1 MSGTVLDRL
10 VASAQNAL
18 AYDPNVRVAPAA
30 LLWPDEARQWE
41 PIIDRLGQRLPIV
54 TLGAYQPEARRGPA
68 YWIRCIVA
76 RTIDIGLPEDPPIVY
91 LPGVARSALRAVE
104 QCPAGLAPIAELQ
117 YRGQW
122 FAHPNGRDWSARAL
136 LSHPGRGLGLRISDD
151 TASSNALLLALGRL
165 VDERIDRLAKLTLL
179 DADFFRDLVS
189 PDPMRSL
196 LGWLDDPLDYRQRL
210 DPTQWTAF
218 VQQCKSD
225 FGFNPETDGDVI
237 AAKRLA
243 AREGKW
249 ASVWDIFASAP
260 ERHPGIPDQLRK
272 ARPQEQLSLLGVAQS
287 EVWPQDNE
295 MSEDQLRS
303 RLRDFEALTPEG
315 ARNEAIRLEGDHAWR
330 RRTVWAKLD
339 MAPLAFSL
347 EQLVILAELTGQPLA
362 DTDLISLTADY
373 AERGWRADDAALRAL
388 AQAPHGSE
396 REAVAAAVSAMYRWW
411 LDAGARV
418 LLAAVGPMANSHMYE
433 PGSPASTVKGMTT
446 VFVDGLRLDLAHRL
460 HDRLASTG
468 FDVQMTTALATLPT
482 VTETAKPA
490 LVPVPEGSLSAGEEL
505 WAARTSS
512 GAKAA
517 KAVLESLA
525 ADAGV
530 QWLSQAETGDPSG
543 VAWAEA
549 GQVDHFGHELGLSL
563 VDEIDR
569 EIDKIAR
576 RVRELLEAGWLQ
588 VDVVTDH
595 GWFLMPGGLEKVE
608 LPVAAT
614 AKKKGR
620 CARLKEGAVVEAPTV
635 PWFWDQ
641 DVRIAV
647 APGATCFEANK
658 EYEHGGVSPQECIV
672 PRLSVKTGSAQP
684 TAEGP
689 EILSIKWL
697 GLLCR
702 IEVAGVSADTL
713 ADLRALPAD
722 PNTSIAEAAKETAG
736 ANRVSLVVP
745 DEDLEGEKAYFVLVA
760 SDTRLLAQ
768 REVVVGRNQ

>member
-1 MSGTVLDRL
+1 MSDTVLDGLTACVRR
-10 VASAQNAL
+10 AL

-30 LLWPDEARQWE
+30 LLWPDEARQFE
-41 PIIDRLGQRLPIV
+41 PVTSRLGQHLPIV
-54 TLGAYQPEARRGPA
+54 TLGAYEPGTQRGPA
-68 YWIRCIVA
+68 YWIRCVIA

-104 QCPAGLAPIAELQ
+104 QCPADLAPIAELQ
-117 YRGQW
+117 YRSQW

-151 TASSNALLLALGRL
+151 TTSNDALLLALDRL
-165 VDERIDRLAKLTLL
+165 LDERIDRLAKLTLL
-179 DADFFRDLVS
+179 DADFFHDLVN

-196 LGWLDDPLDYRQRL
+196 LGWLDDPPDYRKRL
-210 DPTQWTAF
+210 DTTQWTAF

-237 AAKRLA
+237 AARKLA

-295 MSEDQLRS
+295 IAEDQLRN
-303 RLRDFEALTPEG
+303 RLRDFEALTPQG
-315 ARNEAIRLEGDHAWR
+315 AREEAVRLDGDHAWR

-339 MAPLAFSL
+339 TAPLAFSL
-347 EQLVILAELTGQPLA
+347 EQLARLAQLTGQPLA
-362 DTDLISLTADY
+362 ETDLISLTADY

-388 AQAPHGSE
+388 ALAPQGSD
-396 REAVAAAVSAMYRWW
+396 RDAVAAAVSAMYRWW
-411 LDAGARV
+411 LDAGGRV
-418 LLAAVGPMANSHMYE
+418 LLAAVGPMANSHTYE
-433 PGSPASTVKGMTT
+433 PGSRASTAKGTTT

-460 HDRLASTG
+460 QDRLASTG
-468 FDVQMTTALATLPT
+468 FDVEMKTTLAALPT

-490 LVPVPEGSLSAGEEL
+490 LVPVPGGSLNAGEEL

-530 QWLSQAETGDPSG
+530 QWLPQTETGDPSG
-543 VAWAEA
+543 VAWTEA
-549 GQVDHFGHELGLSL
+549 GQIDHFGHELGSSL

-576 RVRELLEAGWLQ
+576 RVRGLLEVGWLQ
-588 VDVVTDH
+588 VDVLTDH
-595 GWFLMPGGLEKVE
+595 GWYLVPGGLEKVE

-620 CARLKEGAVVEAPTV
+620 CARLKEGAVVEVPTV

-647 APGATCFEANK
+647 APGASCFEANK

-672 PRLSVKTGSAQP
+672 PRLSVKPGSAQP

-689 EILSIKWL
+689 EVLSIKWL

-702 IEVAGVSADTL
+702 IELAGVSADTL
-713 ADLRALPAD
+713 ADLRALPGD
-722 PNTSIAEAAKETAG
+722 PNTSIADAAKETAG

-745 DEDLEGEKAYFVLVA
+745 DEDLEGERAYFVLVA
-760 SDTRLLAQ
+760 SDGRLLAQ